1 MATEAPTEGRRRLVP
16 GEAMATAAPGRPRLW
31 LPLVLLLL
39 LAGCAAAAAA
49 DPEPGAG
56 RQQYLSPWQT
66 LGVPRNA
73 PEAQIK
79 AAWRRLAVEH
89 HPDKGGDAEAFF

>member
-1 MATEAPTEGRRRLVP
+1 M
-16 GEAMATAAPGRPRLW
+16 AAPGRPRPW

-39 LAGCAAAAAA
+39 LAGCTAAAAA

-73 PEAQIK
+73 PEDQIK

-89 HPDKGGDAEAFF
+89 HPDKGGDPVRFQLIVTAYEALLNRLHGHPDF